1 MQTLFARALLAFF
14 VSVAFVGLS
23 LATDAAVPPSFQET
37 FSYSFSNYWCEPNHL
52 SVVDVDGDGRKDI
65 LLMTTALA
73 TPVGPP
79 WSYKGRVTL
88 LRGQADGGYVAST
101 VADFPGDYGY
111 NIATGDL
118 NNDGSVDFVVRPRR

>member
-1 MQTLFARALLAFF
+1 MKPNPANLVVLAGTVAVAVASNAQPLFRESFH
-14 VSVAFVGLS
+14 LS
-23 LATDAAVPPSFQET
+23 LGD
-37 FSYSFSNYWCEPNHL
+37 YWCEPNHL

-73 TPVGPP
+73 GEVGPP
-79 WSYKGRVTL
+79 WTYKSRVTL